1 MITLNK
7 NFLSIIIIYFFFLYE
22 YRIERDLHL
31 AKAKISEL
39 ENIQI
44 LNKKYLL
51 DEELVKQVHQT
62 ENKKLN
68 DELDNLTK
76 MNEVILSTKL
86 KENERNQTI
95 QIKNTIGDKEVR
107 MNKLLDKYR
116 NEENQ
121 AKDFLEQKNQLIQNL
136 AILNSDISNSANL
149 EQDQKIELIE
159 LKNAIDEH
167 KIIIEEEKKTLAGF
181 NIDNDRLRKE
191 NEKLEAEIKS
201 IYKKTEEVSQK
212 IELNNLLK
220 DIDVNE
226 LKMLSQNNAIVNSSI
241 NSLLGKWDKIH
252 SKLDELN
259 KK

>member
-1 MITLNK
+1 M
-7 NFLSIIIIYFFFLYE
+7 
-22 YRIERDLHL
+22 HL

-51 DEELVKQVHQT
+51 DEELIKQTHLK
-62 ENKKLN
+62 ENKRLN

-76 MNEVILSTKL
+76 MNEEILRTKV

-95 QIKNTIGDKEVR
+95 QIKNDIANKEIK
-107 MNKLLDKYR
+107 MNQLLEKYR

-121 AKDFLEQKNQLIQNL
+121 AKDLLEQKNQLIQNL
-136 AILNSDISNSANL
+136 AIQNSDINERINL
-149 EQDQKIELIE
+149 EQDQKIEIIE

-167 KIIIEEEKKTLAGF
+167 NIIIEEEKNSLASF
-181 NIDNDRLRKE
+181 VSENDRLRTQ
-191 NEKLEAEIKS
+191 NEKLEAEIKLL
-201 IYKKTEEVSQK
+201 YKKTDEVLQK

-220 DIDVNE
+220 DIDINE
-226 LKMLSQNNAIVNSSI
+226 LKLLSQNNAIVNSSI

-252 SKLDELN
+252 TKLDELN
-259 KK
+259 KKES

>member
-1 MITLNK
+1 M
-7 NFLSIIIIYFFFLYE
+7 
-22 YRIERDLHL
+22 HL

-51 DEELVKQVHQT
+51 DEELIKQTHT
-62 ENKKLN
+62 KENKRLN

-76 MNEVILSTKL
+76 MNEEILRTKV

-95 QIKNTIGDKEVR
+95 QIKNTISNKEIK
-107 MNKLLDKYR
+107 MNQLLEKYR
-116 NEENQ
+116 DEENQ
-121 AKDFLEQKNQLIQNL
+121 AKDLLEQKNHLIQNL
-136 AILNSDISNSANL
+136 AILNSDINELTNL
-149 EQDQKIELIE
+149 EQDQKIEIIE
-159 LKNAIDEH
+159 LRNAIDEH
-167 KIIIEEEKKTLAGF
+167 NIIIEEEKNSLASYVSE
-181 NIDNDRLRKE
+181 NERLRSQ

-201 IYKKTEEVSQK
+201 LYKKTDEVLQK

-220 DIDVNE
+220 DIDINE
-226 LKMLSQNNAIVNSSI
+226 LKLLSQNNAIVNSSI

-259 KK
+259 KKDL